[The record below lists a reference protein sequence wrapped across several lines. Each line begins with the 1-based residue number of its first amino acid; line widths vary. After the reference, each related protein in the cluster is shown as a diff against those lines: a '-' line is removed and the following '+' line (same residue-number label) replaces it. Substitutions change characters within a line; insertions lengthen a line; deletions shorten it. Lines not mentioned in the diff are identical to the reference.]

1 MDVSWIKP
9 LIDAGGLVI
18 ALAFMGAVLGLMVTG
33 RLVPGSVLKAVTK
46 RLDAIEETQREDIV
60 PAIKEIGRATT
71 SSAIADEY
79 LVDFVRDT
87 IRERER
93 RGT

>member
-1 MDVSWIKP
+1 LDVSWIKP
-9 LIDAGGLVI
+9 LIDAGGWT
-18 ALAFMGAVLGLMVTG
+18 ACAAVLGSVIALMVTG